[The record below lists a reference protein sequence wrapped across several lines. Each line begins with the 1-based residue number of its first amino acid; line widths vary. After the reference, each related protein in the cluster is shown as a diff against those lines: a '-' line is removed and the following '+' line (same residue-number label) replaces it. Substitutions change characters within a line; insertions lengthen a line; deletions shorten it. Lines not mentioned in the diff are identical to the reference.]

1 MATEVD
7 TPPTDQEGDGIPSS
21 PTHRKSIDNLQAE
34 LKNLSDTAQQLLT
47 EKLFLENEC
56 AQLKKR
62 TNRLDEELRN
72 LRTPPFV
79 IGYIQDR
86 VGDNAV
92 VRNSNGTVFLVSV
105 NRRLDEDLLL
115 PGARVALNQ
124 DTLSIIEVLDNSWD
138 PLVSGAEIIE
148 KPSTTFSD
156 MGGVDEQIK
165 QIRQAIELPF
175 ENPEAFRK
183 FGIEPPK
190 GVLITGPPG
199 TGKTMLAKAV
209 SNSTKVTFLG
219 LVGSEL
225 AQKYIGE
232 GGRMVREL
240 FDLARKRAP
249 AIIFIDEIDAI
260 GSKRLDMATS
270 GDREVQRTL
279 MQLLAEMDGF
289 ESLDDVKI
297 IAATNRPELLD
308 AALLRPGRFDR
319 IIDIELP
326 NSDARERIFEVHCK
340 HMPLSGDVNFR
351 KLAISTEGYSGA
363 EIKSVV
369 VEAGMQAIS
378 DDRVSCNYNDFSDA
392 ISSIDFK
399 RKESEHNGPDSLYR

>member
-1 MATEVD
+1 MASEVD
-7 TPPTDQEGDGIPSS
+7 APPLEKENTKIPSYQT
-21 PTHRKSIDNLQAE
+21 PERSIDKLQVEMKE
-34 LKNLSDTAQQLLT
+34 LSEKAQQLLT

-62 TNRLDEELRN
+62 ANRLDEELRN
-72 LRTPPFV
+72 LRTPPYV
-79 IGYIQDR
+79 IGFIQDR

-105 NRRLDEDLLL
+105 NRRLDESLLI

-124 DTLSIIEVLDNSWD
+124 DSLSIIEVLDNSWD
-138 PLVSGAEIIE
+138 PLVSGTEVIE
-148 KPSTTFSD
+148 KPLTTFSD
-156 MGGVDEQIK
+156 IGGLDEQIK

-175 ENPEAFRK
+175 ERPEAFRE

-209 SNSTKVTFLG
+209 ANSTQATFLG

-279 MQLLAEMDGF
+279 MQLLAELDGF
-289 ESLDDVKI
+289 ETLDDVKV

-308 AALLRPGRFDR
+308 VALLRPGRFDR

-326 NSDARERIFEVHCK
+326 NSEARQHIFEVHCK
-340 HMPLSGDVNFR
+340 NVPLDKKVNIR
-351 KLAISTEGYSGA
+351 KMAIATEGYSGA
-363 EIKSVV
+363 EIKSIII
-369 VEAGMQAIS
+369 EAGMNAITDCRNRCS
-378 DDRVSCNYNDFSDA
+378 ARDFSSALTIMDR
-392 ISSIDFK
+392 K
-399 RKESEHNGPDSLYR
+399 RKDSLHNGPDSLYN